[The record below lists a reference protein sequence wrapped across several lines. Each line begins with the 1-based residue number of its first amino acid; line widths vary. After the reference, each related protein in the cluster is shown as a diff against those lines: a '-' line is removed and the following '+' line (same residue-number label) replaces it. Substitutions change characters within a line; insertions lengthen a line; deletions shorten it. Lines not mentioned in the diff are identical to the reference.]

1 MIADDSV
8 IAVNGNF
15 CTVDRLNSK
24 QLIYGKN
31 GLTFL
36 ERVEYNRGQGILV
49 ETKYNSIIVTPN
61 QKFLTDNGIVTAS
74 ELTTEDWLLTSDD
87 TYHQLLNKVTLD
99 DVFDMFKLV
108 TKDSTFNANGFVLL
122 T

>member
-1 MIADDSV
+1 MIANDSV
-8 IAVNGNF
+8 IAVNDNF

-24 QLIYGKN
+24 QPIYGKN

-74 ELTTEDWLLTSDD
+74 KLTTEDWLLTSDD
-87 TYHQLLNKVTLD
+87 TFHQLLNKVTLN

-108 TKDSTFNANGFVLL
+108 TKDSTFNANGFVL
-122 T
+122 TN

>member
-1 MIADDSV
+1 MIANDSV
-8 IAVNGNF
+8 VPVKNGF
-15 CTVDRLNSK
+15 YTVDRLNSK

-36 ERVEYNRGQGILV
+36 ERVEYNRGLGILV

-61 QKFLTDNGIVTAS
+61 QKFLTDNGIITAS
-74 ELTTEDWLLTSDD
+74 ELSTEDYLLTSDD
-87 TYHQLLNKVTLD
+87 EYEQLVNKIHLK
-99 DVFDMFKLV
+99 DVFDMFRPV
-108 TKDSTFNANGFVLL
+108 TRDSTFKANGFVLL